1 MSDRDPPG
9 AAGAAGRPTLRDV
22 ALAAGVS
29 QSTTS
34 RALRDQG
41 YVAAEVRDRVHKAAA
56 KLGYVPDV
64 LARHLRQQVSH
75 SIGVLVSDL
84 RNSFYADLAAGA
96 SRAARRAGYSVMLI
110 DDRLRDEEEA
120 EAGEAFA
127 SMRVAGVVLTPLSA
141 RVSHYLLRRHIP
153 VVEVDRQ
160 FADQTCDAVLVDNRM
175 AASKLTGHLIEL
187 GHRRIALLVDQK
199 YWTTGRERV
208 RGYELALAKAGIALE
223 RDLVVSASGD
233 VDAARETARRL
244 LVRADPPTAV
254 FAADNVLAEGVWRAA
269 ADLSLRLPD
278 ELSIVSFDEAPWM
291 TMVSPAVT
299 TVRQDGVALGEA
311 AVVRLLDRIATPTA
325 PISTLVFHAEVAVR
339 GSSAP
344 VNGAGAHPGR
354 GHAST
359 STGISTDRVNDSL
372 AGIESGQ

>member
-1 MSDRDPPG
+1 MSDRESRR

-41 YVAAEVRDRVHKAAA
+41 YVAADVRDRVHKAAA
-56 KLGYVPDV
+56 RLGYVPDV

-96 SRAARRAGYSVMLI
+96 SRAARRAGYTVMLI

-141 RVSHYLLRRHIP
+141 RVSHYLLRRRIP

-175 AASKLTGHLIEL
+175 AASKLTEHLIDL
-187 GHRRIALLVDQK
+187 GHRRIALLVDQT

-208 RGYELALAKAGIALE
+208 RGYELALAGAGIAVDRE
-223 RDLVVSASGD
+223 LVVSASGD

-244 LVRADPPTAV
+244 LVGPDPPTAV

-269 ADLSLRLPD
+269 ADLGLRLPD
-278 ELSIVSFDEAPWM
+278 ELSIVAFDEAPWM

-311 AVVRLLDRIATPTA
+311 AVIRLLDRIETPTA

-339 GSSAP
+339 GSTAP
-344 VNGAGAHPGR
+344 VGGAGGDAAR
-354 GHAST
+354 GHDR
-359 STGISTDRVNDSL
+359 ISTDQVNEDSL
-372 AGIESGQ
+372 VGVESGQ